1 MKTYYLTK
9 DNIIFFASEDKGEAE
24 KMQSYYPDFALKSTE
39 RTIIYY
45 KYSYFFLDEKYD
57 WYLEDLRR
65 EKIIQ
70 LDSNCKSYIYSKYP
84 IETQSNII
92 ARIGYTDEDFETYKQ
107 FNLSQ
112 RQKYHEKE
120 QQINEAKTIE
130 EVEAVDIEFNDENTE
145 DKA

>member
-9 DNIIFFASEDKGEAE
+9 DDYILFAS
-24 KMQSYYPDFALKSTE
+24 QSKKEVEEQNTHFVDYQLKSTE
-39 RTIIYY
+39 KTIVYY
-45 KYSYFFLDEKYD
+45 KDMYFFLDEKYD

-92 ARIGYTDEDFETYKQ
+92 ARIGYTDEDFEVYKQ

-120 QQINEAKTIE
+120 QQINQAKTIE
-130 EVEAVDIEFNDENTE
+130 EVEAIDIDFGDE
-145 DKA
+145 A